1 MGERKDHGNALE
13 IFCYRQKREVHLALP
28 REDLT
33 NDLRVNVLPRVNYT
47 GIHLIIKATGTYIFI
62 QNFKTFRKY
71 DLYVL
76 YSKTITYHVC
86 V

>member
-1 MGERKDHGNALE
+1 MLQAEKGSAFAL
-13 IFCYRQKREVHLALP
+13 YLPLP

-33 NDLRVNVLPRVNYT
+33 NDLRVNVLLPRINYT
-47 GIHLIIKATGTYIFI
+47 GIHLIIKVTGTYIFI

-71 DLYVL
+71 DLYV
-76 YSKTITYHVC
+76 YSKTITYHAC